1 MSNASHEITKQF
13 ADLATKAQPIAEV
26 KEKVNKLDVLL
37 SQNNK
42 TGKAGE
48 YLLERIFDNIINT
61 KGNDKIIFERQYT
74 MKKVTDGGKGLT
86 VDMFIKG
93 DGSKYVN
100 IPVDAKFPFNAY
112 TELVNLTEG
121 SQNYKAAETNFKA
134 DVKKELRSVQNTLVM
149 LIKQFMLL
157 CSFQVK
163 VFSHF

>member
-1 MSNASHEITKQF
+1 
-13 ADLATKAQPIAEV
+13 
-26 KEKVNKLDVLL
+26 
-37 SQNNK
+37 
-42 TGKAGE
+42 
-48 YLLERIFDNIINT
+48 
-61 KGNDKIIFERQYT
+61 